1 MGKRQ
6 IIEKPMFSV
15 RVLLFFK
22 VWMVQISSNFD
33 EKMMLERGMVF
44 VFNFVRFLVDFGFIL
59 ESKID
64 AKSM

>member
-1 MGKRQ
+1 
-6 IIEKPMFSV
+6 MFS
-15 RVLLFFK
+15 LGFLMFFK
-22 VWMVQISSNFD
+22 VWMVQISPNFD
-33 EKMMLERGMVF
+33 KKMMLKRGMVF

>member
-1 MGKRQ
+1 MLK
-6 IIEKPMFSV
+6 IN
-15 RVLLFFK
+15 LLG
-22 VWMVQISSNFD
+22 ISSNFD